1 LLNFV
6 STFRAPSRFGLDNCS
21 EISITFVMPD
31 LIRHPVEKARRR
43 RTLFDWTPD
52 QIRGDAK
59 RFYEQREAHFGST
72 I

>member
-1 LLNFV
+1 MKV
-6 STFRAPSRFGLDNCS
+6 
-21 EISITFVMPD
+21 ITVMPD
-31 LIRHPVEKARRR
+31 SIRHPVEKARRR